1 MLVCKHRRYQH
12 IPDTNVIHEQYLH
25 RLSKPRIH
33 PSTPSTHAFLTQTT
47 NCFYSREWKGL
58 MSIGSIMTVIPSE
71 PAAELTACGRLYWLL
86 LIRGMHCRWKRQMK
100 MRNRRRLR
108 KALMIFHPLKFDT
121 NRIFCVRRALTK
133 RKKFVWRDHQFVIHH
148 HSSSLATTIS
158 YVASF
163 CSTYH
168 SVIVVMPYALCA
180 CCDLLESCSNED

>member
-47 NCFYSREWKGL
+47 NCFYYREWKGL

-71 PAAELTACGRLYWLL
+71 PAAELTACGRSYWLL

-133 RKKFVWRDHQFVIHH
+133 DERKSSGVTTSLSFIIIARHNNLVCSFILLDLPFCYCCNAVCFV
-148 HSSSLATTIS
+148 
-158 YVASF
+158 
-163 CSTYH
+163 C
-168 SVIVVMPYALCA
+168 
-180 CCDLLESCSNED
+180 LL